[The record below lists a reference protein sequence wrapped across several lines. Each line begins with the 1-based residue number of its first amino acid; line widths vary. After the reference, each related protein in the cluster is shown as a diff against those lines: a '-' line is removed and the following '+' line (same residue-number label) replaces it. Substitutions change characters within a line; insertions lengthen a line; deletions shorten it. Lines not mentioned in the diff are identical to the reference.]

1 MDNDKDKADL
11 AEVTS
16 KGESDLEATP
26 QNDGTRAGQRPTLLD
41 WVQKCV
47 FGTWRLLVVLTIV

>member
-26 QNDGTRAGQRPTLLD
+26 KNDTTRPGPRPTLLD
-41 WVQKCV
+41 RAQKCV
-47 FGTWRLLVVLTIV
+47 FGI

>member
-26 QNDGTRAGQRPTLLD
+26 QNDTSPGPRPTLLD
-41 WVQKCV
+41 RAHKCV
-47 FGTWRLLVVLTIV
+47 FGI